1 MEESTKWVAAREL
14 SHRGLGQPHDA
25 ALPSES
31 DTAVLGV
38 YFEKITS
45 LELPKVLAENT
56 NKASNLDLQLEVRAS
71 IIASGTP
78 SVFIGKTWVSPAFF
92 CKIDKIEFGTALPTC
107 FVPVPTRDTD
117 DLFMV
122 VELVGSTAVN
132 GM

>member
-1 MEESTKWVAAREL
+1 MQAGFAVRVRTSLGVASILPISGKKTQTLGAMEESTKWVAAREL

-56 NKASNLDLQLEVRAS
+56 NKVTLR
-71 IIASGTP
+71 
-78 SVFIGKTWVSPAFF
+78 FF
-92 CKIDKIEFGTALPTC
+92 KSRLHLRNNTL
-107 FVPVPTRDTD
+107 
-117 DLFMV
+117 
-122 VELVGSTAVN
+122 
-132 GM
+132 

>member
-1 MEESTKWVAAREL
+1 MFGRPTQGAIASNARRQSQRSCKLGLRYEYESWSCFNSANFWKKKQQTLGAMEESTKWVAAREL

-56 NKASNLDLQLEVRAS
+56 NKVTLR
-71 IIASGTP
+71 
-78 SVFIGKTWVSPAFF
+78 FF
-92 CKIDKIEFGTALPTC
+92 KSRLHLRNNTL
-107 FVPVPTRDTD
+107 
-117 DLFMV
+117 
-122 VELVGSTAVN
+122 
-132 GM
+132 

>member
-1 MEESTKWVAAREL
+1 MQAGFAVRVLYESWSRFNSANFAQFLEKKQQTLGAMEESTKWVAAREL

-56 NKASNLDLQLEVRAS
+56 NKVTLR
-71 IIASGTP
+71 
-78 SVFIGKTWVSPAFF
+78 FF
-92 CKIDKIEFGTALPTC
+92 KSRLHLRNNTL
-107 FVPVPTRDTD
+107 
-117 DLFMV
+117 
-122 VELVGSTAVN
+122 
-132 GM
+132 

>member
-56 NKASNLDLQLEVRAS
+56 NKVTLRFFKSRLHLRNNTLKHSIKPHSYFAARSMDLSCHSMDELDVYFINSGS
-71 IIASGTP
+71 IS
-78 SVFIGKTWVSPAFF
+78 
-92 CKIDKIEFGTALPTC
+92 L
-107 FVPVPTRDTD
+107 R
-117 DLFMV
+117 
-122 VELVGSTAVN
+122 
-132 GM
+132 

>member
-1 MEESTKWVAAREL
+1 MLLRAMQDAKAKDHASWVCGTSTSLGVASFCQFLEKKQQTLGAMEESTKWVAAREL

-56 NKASNLDLQLEVRAS
+56 NKVTLR
-71 IIASGTP
+71 
-78 SVFIGKTWVSPAFF
+78 FF
-92 CKIDKIEFGTALPTC
+92 KSRLHLRNNTL
-107 FVPVPTRDTD
+107 
-117 DLFMV
+117 
-122 VELVGSTAVN
+122 
-132 GM
+132 

>member
-1 MEESTKWVAAREL
+1 MLLRAMQDAKAKDLCPAGFAVRVLYESWSRFNSANFWKKKQQTLGAMEESTKWVAAREL

-56 NKASNLDLQLEVRAS
+56 NKVTLR
-71 IIASGTP
+71 
-78 SVFIGKTWVSPAFF
+78 FF
-92 CKIDKIEFGTALPTC
+92 KSRLHLRNNTL
-107 FVPVPTRDTD
+107 
-117 DLFMV
+117 
-122 VELVGSTAVN
+122 
-132 GM
+132 

>member
-1 MEESTKWVAAREL
+1 MQAGFAVRVRVLELLQFCQFLEKKQQTLGAMEESTKWVAAREL

-56 NKASNLDLQLEVRAS
+56 NKVTLR
-71 IIASGTP
+71 
-78 SVFIGKTWVSPAFF
+78 FF
-92 CKIDKIEFGTALPTC
+92 KSRLHLRNNTL
-107 FVPVPTRDTD
+107 
-117 DLFMV
+117 
-122 VELVGSTAVN
+122 
-132 GM
+132 